1 MPSIRVATYNVHGC
15 VGIDRR
21 CSETR
26 IAEVIRELGVD
37 LVAIQEVNRSRR
49 NSQEV
54 DQAENIAQQLG
65 WSHCYHPATKT
76 SRGDQGLAVL
86 SRFPFQLRRTAKFPG
101 KAPRF
106 CREDRAVM
114 EVEVTTDDG
123 PIEVLN
129 THFGLGRSER
139 LVQAQYLTS
148 NGWLQSRTARPLVLL
163 GDLNCR
169 PGSRPYGLLA
179 GELRDVRELVQ
190 PRRSRRTLP
199 TVLPAFIVDYIFV
212 NAAWQASGLFVHRSR
227 LARLAS
233 DHFPLVAEL
242 SC

>member
-65 WSHCYHPATKT
+65 WVSLLSSGDEDEP
-76 SRGDQGLAVL
+76 GDQGLAVL

-106 CREDRAVM
+106 CRK
-114 EVEVTTDDG
+114 
-123 PIEVLN
+123 I
-129 THFGLGRSER
+129 
-139 LVQAQYLTS
+139 
-148 NGWLQSRTARPLVLL
+148 
-163 GDLNCR
+163 
-169 PGSRPYGLLA
+169 
-179 GELRDVRELVQ
+179 VR
-190 PRRSRRTLP
+190 
-199 TVLPAFIVDYIFV
+199 
-212 NAAWQASGLFVHRSR
+212 
-227 LARLAS
+227 
-233 DHFPLVAEL
+233 
-242 SC
+242 